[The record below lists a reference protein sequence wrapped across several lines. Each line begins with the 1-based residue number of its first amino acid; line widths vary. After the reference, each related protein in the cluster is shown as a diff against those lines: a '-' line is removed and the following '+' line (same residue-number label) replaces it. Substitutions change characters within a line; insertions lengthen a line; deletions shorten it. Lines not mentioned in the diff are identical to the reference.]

1 MMDFIIIGIAGG
13 YIIGQAISHAFRMKV
28 PSVTLILFTIFYLHT
43 LQPMYEAG
51 FIRLPEPTPCEKTRT
66 GA

>member
-1 MMDFIIIGIAGG
+1 MDFIIICIAGS
-13 YIIGQAISHAFRMKV
+13 YIIGQAISHAFRMKM
-28 PSVTLILFTIFYLHT
+28 PSVTLILLTIFYLHT

-51 FIRLPEPTPCEKTRT
+51 FIRLPKPARCEKTRT